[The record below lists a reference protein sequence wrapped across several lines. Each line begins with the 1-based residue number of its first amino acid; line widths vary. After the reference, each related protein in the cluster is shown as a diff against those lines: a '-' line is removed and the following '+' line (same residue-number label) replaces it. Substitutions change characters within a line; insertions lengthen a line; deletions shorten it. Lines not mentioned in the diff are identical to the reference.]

1 MIGLSRSGPYNEPR
15 AAHIHDLSKMDSI
28 LQRVSFAGDSLSLR
42 LIFPIIALAFLIFK
56 VGRFPPTPADSTQI
70 TQNFILSPLR
80 TIPGPWYAAITSYYL
95 ILCDLAGQRTKTIH
109 RLHEIYGP
117 VVRIGPNEVS
127 FSSGSVVKELYGQT
141 SNYLKAP
148 IYEAFLPGLFSLLD
162 REKHR
167 ERRRYLSHVFS
178 MNHLQ
183 NVEPV
188 IQENVMLLLEGIASK
203 GENSVNVME
212 WFKMFALDVT
222 GLQISVR
229 MLT

>member
-1 MIGLSRSGPYNEPR
+1 L
-15 AAHIHDLSKMDSI
+15 
-28 LQRVSFAGDSLSLR
+28 
-42 LIFPIIALAFLIFK
+42 
-56 VGRFPPTPADSTQI
+56 
-70 TQNFILSPLR
+70 ILSPLR
-80 TIPGPWYAAITSYYL
+80 SIPGPWYAAITSYYL
-95 ILCDLAGQRTKTIH
+95 ILRDLAGQRTKTIH

-127 FSSGSVVKELYGQT
+127 FSSGAVVKELYGQT

-222 GLQISVR
+222 GLRISV
-229 MLT
+229 LFADF

>member
-1 MIGLSRSGPYNEPR
+1 MRS
-15 AAHIHDLSKMDSI
+15 
-28 LQRVSFAGDSLSLR
+28 
-42 LIFPIIALAFLIFK
+42 
-56 VGRFPPTPADSTQI
+56 
-70 TQNFILSPLR
+70 
-80 TIPGPWYAAITSYYL
+80 IPGPWYAAITSYYL

-127 FSSGSVVKELYGQT
+127 FSSGAVVKELYGQT

-203 GENSVNVME
+203 RDNSVNVME

-222 GLQISVR
+222 GLRISV
-229 MLT
+229 LCSDS